1 MAAPYSRDS
10 RETAEQVASAG
21 ALLARLRTR
30 FDAVADNVFPAM
42 VPEPRSPLERIDQLS
57 QDFKVSEVIQFQLG
71 AAVDN
76 VRSVFRYLEEV
87 GELPMVALNSMIR
100 SAVEATSYGLWILKG
115 NGNQQKVSK
124 ALRLTRQDH
133 ESLATM
139 MRALGGP
146 TAGVEAAVVALRA
159 EHERL
164 TGVTS
169 ADFEQEVQATNT
181 VMAADAVV
189 GRRPGLF
196 TGLQVWRATSGLAH
210 ASAPAMVALLERDAD
225 GMRTPRLTFLAAFLQ
240 VAIENLEGL
249 HGRYT
254 SLAASPPPRA

>member
-1 MAAPYSRDS
+1 MATPYSRDS
-10 RETAEQVASAG
+10 RETAEQVAA
-21 ALLARLRTR
+21 ADVLLTRLRTR
-30 FDAVADNVFPAM
+30 FDAVADSAFPAM
-42 VPEPRSPLERIDQLS
+42 APEPGSPMERIDQVS

-76 VRSVFRYLEEV
+76 VRSVFRYLEAV

-100 SAVEATSYGLWILKG
+100 SAVESTSYGLWILKG

-139 MRALGGP
+139 MRSLGGP
-146 TAGVEAAVVALRA
+146 TAGVDTAITALRA
-159 EHERL
+159 EHDRL
-164 TGVTS
+164 TGVES

-181 VMAADAVV
+181 VTAADTVV
-189 GRRPGLF
+189 GPRPGLF

-225 GMRTPRLTFLAAFLQ
+225 GMRTPRLAFLAAFLQ